1 MSAHHK
7 MQSLRVIREGHIEVL
22 CLVDGEQTQ
31 EVQNAMR
38 ALTRAAKTPIAMS
51 LVDVA
56 TGLPV
61 RRFASGHDAPGRK
74 DGPATPR

>member
-7 MQSLRVIREGHIEVL
+7 MQSLRVIREGLTEVL

-38 ALTRAAKTPIAMS
+38 VLARAAKTPIGLS

-56 TGLPV
+56 TGIPV
-61 RRFASGHDAPGRK
+61 RRFSSSHEAGRK
-74 DGPATPR
+74 GAVR

>member
-1 MSAHHK
+1 MSSRNK
-7 MQSLRVIREGHIEVL
+7 PLQSLRVIRSSGVEVL
-22 CLVDGEQTQ
+22 CIVDADKTK
-31 EVQNAMR
+31 EVQDAMR
-38 ALTRAAKTPIAMS
+38 VITRAAKTPIALS

-74 DGPATPR
+74 EAVRS

>member
-22 CLVDGEQTQ
+22 CLVDGAQTD
-31 EVQNAMR
+31 EVQHAMR
-38 ALTRAAKTPIAMS
+38 VITRAAKTPIALS

-74 DGPATPR
+74 DAVR